1 MELSP
6 SAHADSF
13 CRDRLPDFALW
24 PQLLFDLPE
33 LDYIDRL
40 NCARRLLDDAVER
53 WGPDRPCLLT
63 PTERWTYGEL
73 QRRANQV
80 AQVLTED
87 HGLRPGNRV
96 LLRGPNNP
104 WLVAAWFGVLKA
116 GGVAVTTMP
125 LLRSAEL
132 AELCE
137 ISRPTVAVC
146 DHRYVAELEAADPPG
161 PPGIPA
167 LSGSPGLPGLPVI
180 PYGGPSAADLTAL
193 CATKEGRF
201 TAVETAADDVA
212 LIAFTSGT
220 TGRPKATM
228 HFHRDVLANADTFSR
243 HILKPRPD
251 DVFTGTPPLAFTFG
265 LGGLVVFPLH
275 VGAATLLVEQAT
287 PEQLAELVAA
297 HGVTVLFTA
306 PTAYRSIMAAGA
318 TGQLSGLRRC
328 VSAGEPL
335 PASVWEEFHAATGL
349 RIIDG
354 IGATEMLHVFIS
366 AADEDIRPGS
376 TGRPVPGYRAAV
388 VDEQGDPV
396 PDGQP
401 GLLAV
406 IGPTGCRYLADER
419 QTTYVRNGWNITGDT
434 YIRDAEGYFWY
445 VARSDDMIVSA
456 GYNIAGPEVEK
467 ALAAHPYVE
476 DCGVVGA
483 PDVRRGMVVKAY
495 VVLRDG
501 VPTAEDTVR
510 ELQAHVKQVIAP
522 YKYPRAVEFVAELP
536 KTANGKL
543 QRGELRRL
551 ARVEARAEDAARTTT
566 GGPDAARTTTGGPGA
581 IGTTT
586 GGPGAIGTT
595 TGGPGATRTAAEG
608 PEGSCAA
615 GAPEGLVARLPSV
628 TVERRVEWPDTDAA
642 GHYHHSTVVR
652 WVEAAEAV
660 LLRRLGLSHLFGST
674 PRVHFEADYRARLWF
689 GEAVRTELR
698 VTKVGA
704 SSLHYAFTVLGEEG
718 TEAATGRMVI
728 AHSAARATG
737 TTPWPAD
744 VREVLTKAGP
754 QAPELI
760 HRTTGGAPC
769 A

>member
-1 MELSP
+1 M
-6 SAHADSF
+6 
-13 CRDRLPDFALW
+13 
-24 PQLLFDLPE
+24 
-33 LDYIDRL
+33 
-40 NCARRLLDDAVER
+40 
-53 WGPDRPCLLT
+53 
-63 PTERWTYGEL
+63 
-73 QRRANQV
+73 
-80 AQVLTED
+80 
-87 HGLRPGNRV
+87 
-96 LLRGPNNP
+96 
-104 WLVAAWFGVLKA
+104 
-116 GGVAVTTMP
+116 
-125 LLRSAEL
+125 
-132 AELCE
+132 
-137 ISRPTVAVC
+137 
-146 DHRYVAELEAADPPG
+146 
-161 PPGIPA
+161 
-167 LSGSPGLPGLPVI
+167 
-180 PYGGPSAADLTAL
+180 
-193 CATKEGRF
+193 
-201 TAVETAADDVA
+201 
-212 LIAFTSGT
+212 
-220 TGRPKATM
+220 
-228 HFHRDVLANADTFSR
+228 
-243 HILKPRPD
+243 
-251 DVFTGTPPLAFTFG
+251 
-265 LGGLVVFPLH
+265 
-275 VGAATLLVEQAT
+275 
-287 PEQLAELVAA
+287 
-297 HGVTVLFTA
+297 TVLFTA
-306 PTAYRSIMAAGA
+306 PTAYRAIMAAGA

-388 VDEQGDPV
+388 VDDQGDPV
-396 PDGQP
+396 ADGQP

-406 IGPTGCRYLADER
+406 TGPTGCRYLSDQR

-434 YIRDAEGYFWY
+434 YIRDADGYFWY
-445 VARSDDMIVSA
+445 VARSDDMIVSS

-467 ALAAHPYVE
+467 ALSAHPYVV

-483 PDVRRGMVVKAY
+483 PDERRGMVVKAY

-501 VPTAEDTVR
+501 TPVAEDTVR
-510 ELQAHVKQVIAP
+510 ELQAHVKQAIAP
-522 YKYPRAVEFVAELP
+522 YKYPRAVEFVADLP

-551 ARVEARAEDAARTTT
+551 ARAGARAEDTRTEGARTE
-566 GGPDAARTTTGGPGA
+566 AAGPGD
-581 IGTTT
+581 
-586 GGPGAIGTT
+586 
-595 TGGPGATRTAAEG
+595 TRTAAAEPENTRTKADGIDGTRTKAGG
-608 PEGSCAA
+608 PEGSCAD
-615 GAPEGLVARLPSV
+615 GAPEAMVPRLPSV

-760 HRTTGGAPC
+760 HRTTGGTPC

>member
-13 CRDRLPDFALW
+13 CRDRLPDFSLW
-24 PQLLFDLPE
+24 PELHFELPE
-33 LDYIDRL
+33 LAYPDRL

-73 QRRANQV
+73 QQRADQV

-137 ISRPTVAVC
+137 ISRPTVALC
-146 DHRYVAELEAADPPG
+146 DHRYVAELETAD
-161 PPGIPA
+161 
-167 LSGSPGLPGLPVI
+167 LPVI
-180 PYGGPSAADLTAL
+180 PYGGAGAADLTAL

-220 TGRPKATM
+220 TGRPKATL

-275 VGAATLLVEQAT
+275 VGAATLLVEQAN
-287 PEQLAELVAA
+287 PEQLADLVAA

-306 PTAYRSIMAAGA
+306 PTAYRAIMAAGA

-335 PASVWEEFHAATGL
+335 PAAVWEQFHAATGL

-354 IGATEMLHVFIS
+354 IGATEMLHVFLS
-366 AADEDIRPGS
+366 ASDDDIRPGS

-388 VDEQGDPV
+388 VDDQGDPV

-406 IGPTGCRYLADER
+406 TGPTGCRYLSDPR

-467 ALAAHPYVE
+467 ALDAHPYVE

-483 PDVRRGMVVKAY
+483 PDERRGMLVKAY
-495 VVLRDG
+495 VVLREG
-501 VPTAEDTVR
+501 VPAAEATVR
-510 ELQAHVKQVIAP
+510 ELQAHVKQAIAP

-543 QRGELRRL
+543 QRGELRQR
-551 ARVEARAEDAARTTT
+551 ARAEARAEDTRT
-566 GGPDAARTTTGGPGA
+566 DAA
-581 IGTTT
+581 
-586 GGPGAIGTT
+586 
-595 TGGPGATRTAAEG
+595 ES
-608 PEGSCAA
+608 SCAA
-615 GAPEGLVARLPSV
+615 GAPEALVPDLPSV

-674 PRVHFEADYRARLWF
+674 PRVRFEADYRARLWF

-698 VTKVGA
+698 VTKVGV

-718 TEAATGRMVI
+718 TEAASGRMVI

-737 TTPWPAD
+737 ATPWPAD

-760 HRTTGGAPC
+760 TGTTGVTPC